1 MEVVTPPLREQA
13 ASAPVRVP
21 LRRRVLRRAAW
32 ITLDLAATGI
42 CLVIFLKALT

>member
-1 MEVVTPPLREQA
+1 MDVVTPPVREPVA
-13 ASAPVRVP
+13 TAPIRVP